1 LPDLLLPAVWAAYI
15 GDATNRLDVA
25 ASASKASTAL
35 LALAPLCGKQV
46 QPLTGAAKAISEI
59 LNPKGLEAFSR
70 LQRRSEHASCD
81 LWQLLWREGAAAW
94 EDCVKQSF
102 AAGMSLDLEEATVKY
117 QVKLEAANRHQ
128 QQLVEHQ
135 WNAASHG
142 KKHNLCYHWRS
153 ILSNCYNNPKPLA
166 CNIQLCCIKRPIG
179 CLHTHNNCL
188 HLHPSYLHSWCMS
201 TRFLWHLAG
210 TYAFQLTAWE
220 LLSA

>member
-1 LPDLLLPAVWAAYI
+1 LPDLLLPTVWAAYI
-15 GDATNRLDVA
+15 GDATDRLDVA

-59 LNPKGLEAFSR
+59 LDPKGLESLSR

-81 LWQLLWREGAAAW
+81 VWQLLWGKGAAAW

-102 AAGMSLDLEEATVKY
+102 AAGMSLDLDEATVKY
-117 QVKLEAANRHQ
+117 QVKLEAANGHQ
-128 QQLVEHQ
+128 QQLIEHQ
-135 WNAASHG
+135 WNAASHCER
-142 KKHNLCYHWRS
+142 HNLITTGEAFCQTA
-153 ILSNCYNNPKPLA
+153 IITPKPLA

-210 TYAFQLTAWE
+210 TYASQLTAWG